1 MAAKGVQMKLTK
13 RIIAAAA
20 VFAAAMTLFVG
31 CKGLLGNADDVESKG
46 KREQSATE
54 KKGATDYTGPGTGT
68 YIRFYKQ
75 FGKSENVY
83 AADCDITLTGSK
95 KGSSSAAAAGFM
107 FGIHTDKD
115 DPKKMSAFVAA
126 VRVSGGVKQYYVSH
140 FTDFQKSE
148 LTSSTNPNL
157 GTEDATWTE
166 RSWQSLDA
174 NSYTYDTAKDIL
186 TVKISVV
193 SDTNG
198 DITVK
203 VGNKEVKITKAVG
216 AHSYDGFKNKVDVEK
231 VQTKTKGCV
240 IGKIA
245 SYGVIYPTNANPAN
259 SLTAKWKVSNDK
271 VTVGALFAEEE

>member
-54 KKGATDYTGPGTGT
+54 KKGAIDNKTFT
-68 YIRFYKQ
+68 RFYKQ

-83 AADCDITLTGSK
+83 AADCDITLTGSNTTG
-95 KGSSSAAAAGFM
+95 GSRAGAGFM
-107 FGIHTDKD
+107 FGIHTENTN
-115 DPKKMSAFVAA
+115 KMSAFVAA

-166 RSWQSLDA
+166 RSWQLLDA
-174 NSYTYDTAKDIL
+174 NNYTYDIAKDIL

-198 DITVK
+198 NITVK
-203 VGNKEVKITKAVG
+203 VGNKEVKITKA
-216 AHSYDGFKNKVDVEK
+216 SYATFNDKVDVEK

>member
-1 MAAKGVQMKLTK
+1 MKLTK
-13 RIIAAAA
+13 KIFAAAA

-83 AADCDITLTGSK
+83 AADCDITITGSNTT
-95 KGSSSAAAAGFM
+95 GSSRAAAGFM
-107 FGIHTDKD
+107 FGIHTENTN
-115 DPKKMSAFVAA
+115 KMSAFVAA
-126 VRVSGGVKQYYVSH
+126 VRVHNGVKQYYVSH
-140 FTDFQKSE
+140 FTDYTESE
-148 LTSSTNPNL
+148 LTSSSSSNL

-166 RSWQSLDA
+166 RSWQPLDA

-203 VGNKEVKITKAVG
+203 VGNKKVKITKAAG
-216 AHSYDGFKNKVDVEK
+216 TYSYDGFKNKVDVEK

>member
-1 MAAKGVQMKLTK
+1 MMKLTK
-13 RIIAAAA
+13 KIFAAAA

-83 AADCDITLTGSK
+83 AADCDITITGSNTT
-95 KGSSSAAAAGFM
+95 GSSRAAAGFM

-115 DPKKMSAFVAA
+115 AAKKMSAFVAA
-126 VRVSGGVKQYYVSH
+126 VRVHNGVKQYYVSH
-140 FTDFQKSE
+140 FTDYTESE
-148 LTSSTNPNL
+148 LTSSSSSNL

-166 RSWQSLDA
+166 KNWQTLST

-186 TVKISVV
+186 SVKISVV
-193 SDTNG
+193 SATDG
-198 DITVK
+198 KITVK
-203 VGNKEVKITKAVG
+203 VGNDTVTLTKTTG
-216 AHSYDGFKNKVDVEK
+216 THSYATFSNEVDVEK

-245 SYGVIYPTNANPAN
+245 SYGVIYPTAANPAN
-259 SLTAKWKVSNDK
+259 SLTATWKVSNDK

>member
-54 KKGATDYTGPGTGT
+54 KKGAIDSQTYT
-68 YIRFYKQ
+68 RFYKQ

-166 RSWQSLDA
+166 RSWQPLDA

-203 VGNKEVKITKAVG
+203 VGNKEVKITKAAG

-245 SYGVIYPTNANPAN
+245 SYGVIYPTAANPAN
-259 SLTAKWKVSNDK
+259 SLTATWKVSNDK

>member
-1 MAAKGVQMKLTK
+1 MGVQMKLTK

-83 AADCDITLTGSK
+83 AADCDITLTGSNTTG
-95 KGSSSAAAAGFM
+95 GSRAGAGFM
-107 FGIHTDKD
+107 FGIHTENTN
-115 DPKKMSAFVAA
+115 KMSAFVAA

-166 RSWQSLDA
+166 RSWQPLDA
-174 NSYTYDTAKDIL
+174 NSYTYDIAKDIL

-203 VGNKEVKITKAVG
+203 VGNKKVKITKAAG
-216 AHSYDGFKNKVDVEK
+216 TYSYDGFKNKVDVEK

>member
-1 MAAKGVQMKLTK
+1 MAAKEVQMKLTK

-54 KKGATDYTGPGTGT
+54 KKGAIDNKTYT
-68 YIRFYKQ
+68 RFYKQ

-95 KGSSSAAAAGFM
+95 KGSASAAAAGFM

-126 VRVSGGVKQYYVSH
+126 VRVSGGAKQYYVSH

-148 LTSSTNPNL
+148 LTSSTKDSL
-157 GTEDATWTE
+157 GTEDARWTE
-166 RSWQSLDA
+166 RSWQPLDA
-174 NSYTYDTAKDIL
+174 NSYTYDIAKDIL

-203 VGNKEVKITKAVG
+203 VGNKEVKITKAAG
-216 AHSYDGFKNKVDVEK
+216 TQSYDGFKNKVDVEK

>member
-1 MAAKGVQMKLTK
+1 MKLTK

-54 KKGATDYTGPGTGT
+54 KKGAIDSQTYT
-68 YIRFYKQ
+68 RFYKQ

-140 FTDFQKSE
+140 FTDFQESE
-148 LTSSTNPNL
+148 LTSSTIPNL

-166 RSWQSLDA
+166 RSWQPLDA
-174 NSYTYDTAKDIL
+174 NSYTYDIAKDIL

-203 VGNKEVKITKAVG
+203 VGNKEVKITKAAG

>member
-54 KKGATDYTGPGTGT
+54 KKGAIDSQTYT
-68 YIRFYKQ
+68 RFYKQ

-140 FTDFQKSE
+140 FTDFQESE
-148 LTSSTNPNL
+148 LTSSTIPNL

-166 RSWQSLDA
+166 RSWQPLDA
-174 NSYTYDTAKDIL
+174 NSYTYDIAKDIL

-203 VGNKEVKITKAVG
+203 VGNKEVKITKAAG